1 MSRTFLIATACVL
14 SLSATSA
21 HAMTGAEV
29 LKAVNHDSDQT
40 LELPEA
46 IAAAA
51 GVFDGLSKDRSQT
64 VTRADIADR
73 VGENDW
79 SKVNKDRDQTLEL
92 DEWLT
97 VARDRFT
104 AADANHDGKLDARE
118 LDSAAGQLLVK
129 MIVK

>member
-1 MSRTFLIATACVL
+1 MFRKFLLVTACVMGL
-14 SLSATSA
+14 GATA
-21 HAMTGAEV
+21 QAMTGAEV

-51 GVFDGLSKDRSQT
+51 AVFDGLSKDKGQT

-73 VGENDW
+73 VGESDW
-79 SKVNKDRDQTLEL
+79 SKVNRDRDQTLEL

-97 VARDRFT
+97 VARTRFG
-104 AADANHDGKLDARE
+104 AADANHDGKLDAKE
-118 LDSAAGQLLVK
+118 LDSTAGQSLVK